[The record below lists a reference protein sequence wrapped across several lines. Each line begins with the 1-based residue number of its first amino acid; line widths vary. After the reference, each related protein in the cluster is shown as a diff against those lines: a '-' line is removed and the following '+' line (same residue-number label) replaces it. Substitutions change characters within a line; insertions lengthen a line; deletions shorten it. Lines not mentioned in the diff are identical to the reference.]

1 MKVAESVE
9 LDETASEVKEI
20 DAAGRAASLFGVLI
34 LAKVLTLAGRE
45 IPVSLWMPLAYLWQD
60 LLFVLVFAALDTVV
74 RRPRFVWTLYAVA
87 VAYVAFNVPLIRAVS
102 SPFTW
107 PMIRAARGALSDSI
121 AHYVTW
127 TNLLMIG
134 AVLFAAVALPGL
146 SRRLPRLRLP
156 RLRLPLLQLR
166 RAAVVSL
173 PLLCLGSWAV
183 TQIDTFG
190 QHRNYVFA
198 LLTSAV
204 PRIDAQPGSEDWFR
218 SPFPQDSPPSL
229 SDLPLSDFHG
239 TARDHNVVLIIL
251 ESAGA
256 QYLQPYG
263 AAEDPMPHLTEL
275 TQNAILFEQAYT
287 IYPESIKGLVSV
299 LSSVS
304 PALDTEA
311 EQYRTIGTRSLSA
324 ELRDAGYRTGL
335 FHSGRFMYLGME
347 SVIHN
352 RGFDT
357 LEDAGD
363 ISGVHFSS
371 FGVDEPSTVERMLG
385 WIDEKPVDERFFL
398 TYMPVAGHHPYDSP
412 EPGPFPEFDDIGRYR
427 NALHYADTA
436 IAQLTRGLAQRGLD
450 ENTMIVIVGDHGQAF
465 GQHEGNYGHTFFLY
479 EENVRVPLM
488 FVVPNLARPVQVGR
502 VVSTLDVAPTV
513 LDLLGRES
521 PNAFQGRSLLSSEH
535 RMALFFTDY
544 SQALLGLRDGRW
556 KFLHEVESGRLHLF
570 DLEVDPGERY
580 NLAEEHADRVQIYRH
595 RLTRWSSAS
604 RAFVLGD
611 R

>member
-1 MKVAESVE
+1 MKAPTNAAEAVE
-9 LDETASEVKEI
+9 LDEPASEANGT
-20 DAAGRAASLFGVLI
+20 DAAGKAMALLGVLL
-34 LAKVLTLAGRE
+34 LAKVLTLGGRN
-45 IPVSLWMPLAYLWQD
+45 IPLSPWTLPAYLWQD
-60 LLFVLVFAALDTVV
+60 LLFVVVFAALDIVV
-74 RRPRFVWTLYAVA
+74 RRPRFGWTVYAAA

-107 PMIRAARGALSDSI
+107 PMIRAARGTLSDSI
-121 AHYVTW
+121 THYVTW
-127 TNLLMIG
+127 TNLLLIG
-134 AVLFAAVALPGL
+134 VVAFAAVSFPGL
-146 SRRLPRLRLP
+146 SRRLTRLRP
-156 RLRLPLLQLR
+156 RW
-166 RAAVVSL
+166 AAVVAV
-173 PLLCLGSWAV
+173 PLLCLGPWAV

-190 QHRNYVFA
+190 LHRNYAFA
-198 LLTSAV
+198 LLMSAF
-204 PRIDAQPGSEDWFR
+204 PRIDAEPGVDDWFR
-218 SPFPQDSPPSL
+218 SPFPRESTQSL
-229 SDLPLSDFHG
+229 SDLHG
-239 TARDHNVVLIIL
+239 IAQGHNVVLIIL

-256 QYLQPYG
+256 QYLKPYG

-287 IYPESIKGLVSV
+287 VYPESIKGLVSV
-299 LSSVS
+299 LSSIS

-311 EQYRTIGTRSLSA
+311 EQYRNIGNRSLSS

-363 ISGVHFSS
+363 ISGVRFSS
-371 FGVDEPSTVERMLG
+371 FGVDEPSTVERILA
-385 WIDEKPVDERFFL
+385 WIDERPADEPFFL

-427 NALHYADTA
+427 NALHYSDTA
-436 IAQLTRGLAQRGLD
+436 IAKLTTGLAQRGLD
-450 ENTMIVIVGDHGQAF
+450 EKTMIVIVGDHGQAF

-488 FVVPNLARPVQVGR
+488 FVLPKLARPVQIGQ

-513 LDLLGRES
+513 LDLLGSES
-521 PNAFQGRSLLSSEH
+521 PNVFQGRSLLPAEY

-544 SQALLGLRDGRW
+544 SQALLGLRDSRW
-556 KFLHEVESGRLHLF
+556 KFLHEVESGRLRLF
-570 DLEVDPGERY
+570 DLEVDPGERN
-580 NLAEEHADRVQIYRH
+580 NLAEHHANRVQTYRD

-604 RAFVLGD
+604 RAFVLNN